1 MKIKQEKIDDF
12 EVKRQEKQP
21 QPKAFEDDEDEM
33 DMINFVTSD
42 SFDQLLTGKP
52 SDKNEGKGSNE
63 PRAPSKKRKVT
74 SI

>member
-1 MKIKQEKIDDF
+1 MNIKQEKIDDF

-21 QPKAFEDDEDEM
+21 KTFEGDEDEM

-42 SFDQLLTGKP
+42 SFDQLLTGK
-52 SDKNEGKGSNE
+52 SADKNEGKDNNE
-63 PRAPSKKRKVT
+63 PRAPSKKRKA

>member
-1 MKIKQEKIDDF
+1 MKIKQEKIDEF
-12 EVKRQEKQP
+12 EAKRQEKPP

-42 SFDQLLTGKP
+42 SFDQLLTGK
-52 SDKNEGKGSNE
+52 SADKENNE
-63 PRAPSKKRKVT
+63 PRAPSKKRKA